1 MQLKQKKKCTALE
14 GINMKPSGGTFEDA
28 RDESDAGMEVQF

>member
-1 MQLKQKKKCTALE
+1 MQKKQKKKCAALE
-14 GINMKPSGGTFEDA
+14 ATEMKPQGGTFEDA